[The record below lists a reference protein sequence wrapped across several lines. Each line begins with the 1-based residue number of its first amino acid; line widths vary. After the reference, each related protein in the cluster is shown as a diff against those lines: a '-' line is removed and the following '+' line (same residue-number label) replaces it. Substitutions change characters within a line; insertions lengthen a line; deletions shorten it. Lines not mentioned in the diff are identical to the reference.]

1 MLIGVFFTPMSQSQ
15 DCKARKNKEAGV
27 KNTPASVRFVCF
39 SLWATAPGDP
49 GEAGNV
55 FTYLDHNRIIYTIL
69 LRAHRR
75 ASFTPSS

>member
-39 SLWATAPGDP
+39 SLWATAPGDH
-49 GEAGNV
+49 GEAIV
-55 FTYLDHNRIIYTIL
+55 IL
-69 LRAHRR
+69 TDSDGQGEGYMTK
-75 ASFTPSS
+75 SFLPLLSVA